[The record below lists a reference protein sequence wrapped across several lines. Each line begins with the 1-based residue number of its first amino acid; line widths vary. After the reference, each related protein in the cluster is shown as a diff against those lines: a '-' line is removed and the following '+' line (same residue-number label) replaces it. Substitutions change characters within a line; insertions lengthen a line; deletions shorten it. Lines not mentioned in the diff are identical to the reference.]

1 MDQYPSTVSQYGD
14 IIPAQNNNK
23 KKSIAKI
30 TLKAK
35 ANCLWS

>member
-23 KKSIAKI
+23 RRALQKSP
-30 TLKAK
+30 
-35 ANCLWS
+35 